1 MIRFA
6 LAGVVAV
13 FAQLSAVQAQ
23 SAGPANVWI
32 TGNNVYPAW
41 NQPGPNQVGV
51 KLVTGQNCVTV
62 THLGAM
68 CFTNTGTLTVNLYS
82 ADGLLTC
89 LASATINL
97 AGTTNLQIAYAPCLP
112 YVLNT
117 NTTYYLEGTYG
128 AGQQYA
134 QCQPGF
140 GITTTAVAAPQGFAY
155 AGNNVFGGAGD
166 AYGPVS
172 FGYTVGGTY
181 QAPLC
186 ATNYYVD
193 NNGTDSGYGTAA
205 APWQHLAYALTN
217 APPGSA
223 IFLTSGQTFAEDGL
237 AFKFPNVALTSSGA
251 TPAVI
256 RNVSG
261 SNVLQIV
268 NLSGITISNVN
279 VYGYGAAYPGYTN
292 ANACIY
298 VTRTV
303 SALNYCTN
311 IAVVGCELT
320 NAAFGVEFYDAFANS
335 QYTFDNLNV
344 SGNRIHDI
352 GLYGVFEWSYFQEAG
367 SFFLARN
374 ATTAFNT
381 VSNVWGVAWP
391 FAGAGSGLVLEAVN
405 GWECYSNTI
414 HHLGYNQGF
423 TNGCAGIFPFSNAT
437 RVHIWNNTVFDV
449 QADQRNGDGD
459 AIDLDIGTSDSTVEG
474 NFVHDISGVGL
485 YGCEM
490 YSGNIFRWNLVVN
503 CGTNAAQHAGA
514 TFDGNGTCIQPGTNW
529 FYNNTVV
536 GGKGGLEIWPRA
548 SANNIIANNIFQGG
562 SDCTLLISVGNPDG
576 SFESNSVTL
585 LDNDY
590 SGNFT
595 ISYGSSSSATVYTN
609 FGAWRAAGLEVV
621 PGSTNNPLFAVGA
634 GNVAANYELQ
644 PASPL
649 IGAGTDIRPYA
660 VTEGGMDY
668 FDKAPLVAGDN
679 LGGLVGS
686 SGGGTYFYLTVNN
699 GTGSGNYTNGQLAG
713 ISAVA
718 TFGATF
724 TNWSGPNIANPNAA
738 ATTMTVYSN
747 TVVTANFITN
757 VPFCSLVVSNGSG
770 SGTYAVGQAINIS
783 ATAPIG
789 TTFTNWSGPNI
800 ANPQLAATTVTVYSN
815 TIVVAN
821 FSCTLS
827 VTNGTGSGVYPCGDV
842 VPITANPVSGSY
854 FTNWSGPNIANPAA
868 AATTVTVYTN
878 TVVTAVFAP
887 LPAPPTNAPVTLNV
901 TDYGATGDAAT
912 LFVNTVSNSTVVTT
926 TTSVF
931 SGADIGKVVEIFGA
945 GPLGT
950 STNHQDLVA
959 VIAGVSGGNTISLDR
974 VCGATATN
982 CYSVY
987 GHNNAVTIQNCIN
1000 AAPSNSVINIPNGT
1014 YLVIGSQ
1021 VLDTN
1026 FVAGEMY
1033 YTYPSISISKGGLTL
1048 VGQSRTNTVLLG
1060 CGAWQN
1066 KNSPQGV
1073 YAYRGFMIACLGPVT
1088 NNGPLVI
1095 DNLTLDGGVQ
1105 QGYSGTFAWPASTGN
1120 GDGWDVTH
1128 DAICDEGT
1136 PPLHINKTLSN
1147 LTIRNWRGEQLKS
1160 SVGGWDGFITITNCS
1175 ITDGDG
1181 SGVNFSFS
1189 HNIVN
1194 CYFANLCET
1203 MEFWQG
1209 YASNSCYF
1217 QGNFVTNV
1225 GAFLAIN
1232 GAQTNSPNPAYF
1244 IQGNTFYGGTGNGI
1258 QTCPVQNLTVRSN
1271 LFINGV
1277 PLVLGVAGYQGSGVN
1292 SNIVVSGNVFT
1303 NPYAAIV
1310 LEGTGANSVYNLT
1323 VTNNTVYGG
1332 QWFACGYGWGTN
1344 LMFANNT
1351 TYNMTV
1357 GVDCSAFSGQ
1367 WLLDNKNQFP
1377 VQTVYDS
1384 SAVSNVVSYAH
1395 GSHAL
1400 TYPYFNTNSIFV
1412 LDDTHPLQ
1420 VPRGAVM
1427 AVTNSGTHPGTLYL
1441 SQSMSGKAISMA
1453 NGYSGTF
1460 YWNGSAWTTNS
1471 VSLLFAPSN
1480 LRYSAQN

>member
-1 MIRFA
+1 MSYSCPTFAWGRMFRFVLTGI
-6 LAGVVAV
+6 LAVL
-13 FAQLSAVQAQ
+13 AQLSAVQAQ
-23 SAGPANVWI
+23 PAGPANVWI
-32 TGNNVYPAW
+32 TGNNVCPAW
-41 NQPGPNQVGV
+41 NQTGPNQVGV
-51 KLVTGQNCVTV
+51 KFGTGQNYITV

-68 CFTNTGTLTVNLYS
+68 SFTNTGTVTVNLYS

-89 LASATINL
+89 LASATVNL
-97 AGTTNLQIAYAPCLP
+97 AGTTNLQVAYAPCLP

-140 GITTTAVAAPQGFAY
+140 GITTTAVAVPQGFAY
-155 AGNNVFGGAGD
+155 AGNNVFGGVGD

-205 APWQHLAYALTN
+205 GPWQHLSYALTN

-223 IFLTSGQTFAEDGL
+223 IFLTSGQTFAEDNM
-237 AFKFPNVALTSSGA
+237 AFKFPNVVLTSSSA

-256 RNVSG
+256 RNISG
-261 SNVLQIV
+261 SNVLQIA
-268 NLSGITISNVN
+268 NLSGIMISNVN
-279 VYGYGAAYPGYTN
+279 IYGYGAAYPGYTN
-292 ANACIY
+292 ANACVY
-298 VTRTV
+298 VTRSV

-320 NAAFGVEFYDAFANS
+320 NAAFGVEFFDAFASS

-367 SFFLARN
+367 SFFLVRN

-381 VSNVWGVAWP
+381 ISNVWGVAWP
-391 FAGAGSGLVLEAVN
+391 FAGAGSGLVLEAAN

-449 QADQRNGDGD
+449 LADQRNGDGD
-459 AIDLDIGTSDSTVEG
+459 AIDLDIGTSDSVVEG

-514 TFDGNGTCIQPGTNW
+514 TFDGNGICIQPGTNW

-562 SDCTLLISVGNPDG
+562 SDCTLLIAVGNPDG
-576 SFESNSVTL
+576 SFQSNAVTL

-590 SGNFT
+590 CGNFL
-595 ISYGSSSSATVYTN
+595 ISYGSSINAAAYTN
-609 FGAWRAAGLEVV
+609 FGAWEAAGFEAA
-621 PGSTNNPLFAVGA
+621 PGSTNNPQFAVGS
-634 GNVAANYELQ
+634 GNIAANYELQ

-649 IGAGTDIRPYA
+649 IGAGTDIRA
-660 VTEGGMDY
+660 DGVSAGTVDY
-668 FDKAPLVAGDN
+668 FDKVPLVAGDN
-679 LGGLVGS
+679 IGGLVGS
-686 SGGGTYFYLTVNN
+686 SGGGIYFYLTVNN
-699 GTGSGNYTNGQLAG
+699 GTGFGNYTNGQIAV
-713 ISAVA
+713 ISAL
-718 TFGATF
+718 TLPGGYF

-738 ATTMTVYSN
+738 VTTVTVYSN
-747 TVVTANFITN
+747 TVVTANVVTN
-757 VPFCSLVVSNGSG
+757 SAPTCSLVVSNGSG
-770 SGTYAVGQAINIS
+770 SGTYAFGQVVNIL
-783 ATAPIG
+783 AAAVTGAN
-789 TTFTNWSGPNI
+789 FTNWSGPNI

-815 TIVVAN
+815 T
-821 FSCTLS
+821 
-827 VTNGTGSGVYPCGDV
+827 
-842 VPITANPVSGSY
+842 
-854 FTNWSGPNIANPAA
+854 
-868 AATTVTVYTN
+868 
-878 TVVTAVFAP
+878 VVTAVFTP
-887 LPAPPTNAPVTLNV
+887 MSMSPTNEADTMTV

-912 LFVNTVSNSTVVTT
+912 LFVNTMSNSPVVTT
-926 TTSVF
+926 TTNVF

-959 VIAGVSGGNTISLDR
+959 VIAGVSSGNTISLDR

-987 GHNNAVTIQNCIN
+987 GHNNAVAFQNCIN
-1000 AAPSNSVINIPNGT
+1000 AAPSNSVINVPNGT

-1048 VGQSRTNTVLLG
+1048 VGQNRTNTVLLG

-1066 KNSPQGV
+1066 KNSPQGI

-1105 QGYSGTFAWPASTGN
+1105 KGYDGVTAWPASTGN

-1136 PPLHINKTLSN
+1136 PPLHVNKTLSN

-1209 YASNSCYF
+1209 YASNTCYF

-1225 GAFLAIN
+1225 GAYLAIN
-1232 GAQTNSPNPAYF
+1232 GAQTNSPNPSYF

-1258 QTCPVQNLTVRSN
+1258 QTCPVQNLIVRSN
-1271 LFINGV
+1271 LFVNGV
-1277 PLVLGVAGYQGSGVN
+1277 PLVLGIAGYQGTAVN
-1292 SNIVVSGNVFT
+1292 SNIVVSGNIFT

-1310 LEGTGANSVYNLT
+1310 VEGTGANSVYNLT

-1344 LMFANNT
+1344 LVFANNT
-1351 TYNMTV
+1351 THNMTV
-1357 GVDCSAFSGQ
+1357 GIDCTAYTGQ
-1367 WLLDNKNQFP
+1367 WLLDNKNQLP

-1384 SAVSNVVSYAH
+1384 SSLSNVVSYAH
-1395 GSHAL
+1395 GSRAL
-1400 TYPYFNTNSIFV
+1400 TYPYFNTNSVFV

-1420 VPRGAVM
+1420 VPRGAIMV
-1427 AVTNSGTHPGTLYL
+1427 VTNSGTHAGVLYP
-1441 SQSMSGKAISMA
+1441 SQSMSGQSIPMA

-1460 YWNGSAWTTNS
+1460 YWNGFAWTSNS

-1480 LRYSAQN
+1480 LRYSSPN